1 MATCGEVLVEILENY
16 GVDTIFGIPGVHTVE
31 LYRGLENTAIRHV
44 TPRHEQGAGFMAD
57 GYNRATGKIA
67 ACFII
72 TGPGMTNIATAMGQ
86 ALADSIP
93 MLVISSVNRIR
104 ELGLGEGRLHEL
116 PAQRNM
122 ISGVTR
128 FSHTLLS
135 ADELPRVLARAFA
148 VFNAQRPGPVH
159 IEIPID
165 IITAPADQ
173 LNKQAFALP
182 GAFGPAA
189 QAIDDCAALLAAAER
204 PLIAIGGGAINSSAE
219 LTALAEML
227 DAPVVNTVNAK
238 GVMAYS
244 HALAVGGSGSCPVVR
259 DALKTAD
266 LVLAVGTEFG
276 ETDYDYF
283 FEGAIQFD
291 GKLIRIDIDAAQ
303 LTRNVRAHLAICSDA
318 REALQMLIKSL
329 SKRDLSSR
337 QGAERARKMRE
348 QLQATRDPEYAKF
361 FETIR
366 SALPGVII
374 AGDSTQPVYYAWLHY
389 ETEKPRRYFHS
400 ASGFGTLGYAI
411 PAAIGAKL
419 AAPERP
425 VIGLIGDGAAQ
436 FTIGELASAV
446 EARLPVIFLI
456 WNNFGY
462 AEIKRFMAHAN
473 IPQIGVDIHTPDFI
487 GLGKAFG
494 CHAVRATSHE
504 ELKSELITAAK
515 QDRPTLIEVMQQ
527 DFVAGSPAL

>member
-1 MATCGEVLVEILENY
+1 MATCGEVLVEILQNY
-16 GVDTIFGIPGVHTVE
+16 GIDTIFGIPGVHTVE
-31 LYRGLENTAIRHV
+31 LYRGLENTNIRHV

-57 GYNRATGKIA
+57 GYTRATGKIA

-93 MLVISSVNRIR
+93 MLVISSVNRTH
-104 ELGLGEGRLHEL
+104 ELGMGEGRLHEL
-116 PAQRNM
+116 PAQRNLV
-122 ISGVTR
+122 SGVAR

-135 ADELPRVLARAFA
+135 VDELPRVLARAFT
-148 VFNAQRPGPVH
+148 VFNAERPGPVH

-165 IITAPADQ
+165 VITAPADH
-173 LNKQAFALP
+173 LDKSAFTLP
-182 GAFGPAA
+182 SAPGPSL
-189 QAIDDCAALLAAAER
+189 QAIDDCAALLAAAKR
-204 PLIAIGGGAINSSAE
+204 PLIVIGGGAINSSAE
-219 LTALAEML
+219 LTKLAEML

-238 GVMAYS
+238 GVLAYS

-259 DALKTAD
+259 DALKSAD
-266 LVLAVGTEFG
+266 LVLAIGTEFG

-283 FEGAIQFD
+283 FEGAIQFN
-291 GKLIRIDIDAAQ
+291 GKLVRIDIDATQ
-303 LTRNVRAHLAICSDA
+303 LTRNVQAHLAICSDA
-318 REALQMLIKSL
+318 REALQMLNQSL
-329 SKRDLSSR
+329 SKYKLASG
-337 QGAERARKMRE
+337 QGADRARKMRE
-348 QLQATRDPEYAKF
+348 QLQDTRDPEYEKF

-366 SALPGVII
+366 SALPEVII

-389 ETEKPRRYFHS
+389 ETESPRRYFHS

-419 AAPERP
+419 AAPESP

-446 EARLPVIFLI
+446 EAKLPVIFLI
-456 WNNFGY
+456 WNNNGY
-462 AEIKRFMAHAN
+462 GEIKRFMAEAD
-473 IPQIGVDIHTPDFI
+473 IPQIGVDIYTPDFI

-494 CHAVRATSHE
+494 CHAMRATSLE
-504 ELKSELITAAK
+504 ELKAQLVTASK
-515 QDRPTLIEVMQQ
+515 QDRPTLIEVMQE
-527 DFVAGSPAL
+527 DFVSGSPVL